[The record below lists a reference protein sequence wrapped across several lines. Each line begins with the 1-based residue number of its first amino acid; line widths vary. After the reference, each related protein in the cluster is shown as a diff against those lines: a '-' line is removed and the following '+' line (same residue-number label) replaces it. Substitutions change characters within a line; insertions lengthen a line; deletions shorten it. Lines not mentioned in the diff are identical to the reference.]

1 MNVPVNS
8 EYLKG
13 LEKQA
18 RKLQALEAGGV
29 DNWEWYDES
38 MEPIRKEEQE
48 KELYE
53 NVLEEVCTILCESA
67 YEPSERGAGFTF
79 TEEAQDEALEVLIK
93 HLKPREENT

>member
-13 LEKQA
+13 LEKQV

-67 YEPSERGAGFTF
+67 YEPSERGAGYTF
-79 TEEAQDEALEVLIK
+79 TVEAQDEALEVLIK